1 MRIPKFYLALLAFFA
16 LCHLNS
22 HAALQTVA
30 FDLTAAFSSGDM
42 SGYYANG
49 QPLSIDANGL
59 ITGGPFSSAGIF
71 KTLSKKVVID
81 GRTYNVVIELNYT
94 NTSKN
99 IFSINRN
106 LYGRIANICMKFG
119 TNVEFDIYV
128 ENDQKNKAGKITQIR
143 FYHSGHDSSYPDGQ
157 YDRLLK
163 AENQTGTFVN
173 VGSNPPQY
181 KHWYLNSGTDIVK
194 FVTGPTYVTY
204 TDYTTKL
211 REIDVVFEPIVTN
224 PYPPVVEF
232 LDGLSPD
239 EDNNVY
245 FINTTDI
252 RMGLDPGDTGLS
264 MDLYC
269 YEPEKGASSANPP
282 VDAAYK
288 VDHNSE
294 KTVSDS
300 KALWIYAVNSTN
312 PDFVSEVKE
321 YNFNK
326 LTALEFESVSAL
338 TGIERGKDVPVSN
351 DAAERQIVTF
361 TKPILV
367 EAVYPTNQNTTFIYL
382 KDTNGDMIRAVC
394 SGQIPDYTP
403 GQTIQPRGIAGRYL
417 HNAGTPEIDITEY
430 VRYCVPSREAD
441 PAVEFPATDERDN
454 DFLAA
459 GSPIVSKAD
468 FNRHI
473 ILKHVTAA
481 SANHVVDANGN
492 SYQLYPR
499 FKDFDVPATTEG
511 SLLYVDCYVGKDAD
525 GIILIP
531 TEIYTCADRPYV
543 KFTKGNRISGD
554 VHLVKVDATH
564 PIEWKWL
571 TDASRFKI
579 YATVN
584 GGDPIDTPQPITP
597 DMFKGTVPLGPDAG
611 KPYCDL
617 VVTAYIDDA
626 AREIKTSTS
635 ERIRFIKE
643 EGIEVMQISDIKG
656 SLLDKDGNIDPD
668 KVPDTYY
675 LVSGQV
681 VIEAK
686 TDYYLYVRDNKENAS
701 SKSHLL
707 IYNPN
712 KWDSPQILAEDENGT
727 LTSRSLEAGDVIT
740 GFVIKPDVTPQG
752 NLRGNAQG
760 FARTFSLAGNVT
772 EVQPST
778 LNTVLVQYEDEEN
791 ESYYTKLLYGPSHRM
806 MHYRFENVTV
816 NNRPN
821 PAYDTA
827 TELEDGTRVDK
838 NGDIVD
844 KLIYTLE
851 LGTKLDMRFNVF
863 TSSRGGWVTSYAPGT
878 QYTIEGVIVHDSRS
892 ESGYSIAM
900 MDFTT
905 ANHALAPAKIFIE
918 GLEDAEPNSNGEVEY
933 IHNGKIIITKAEGA
947 SEDAVIYYTLDG
959 TDPKTNRHRGAYN
972 EATGIVIPDDYPL
985 ATVRAYAA
993 WPGAAPSDEVTAKF
1007 RRTSVDVNYI
1017 LNFISQAQEGVPYR
1031 FAGNARIV
1039 AVGGNYMFLRGSQGH
1054 YLSVLRDYT
1063 DGIASHSD
1071 AWAGYEPGQYLS
1083 DFILTVD
1090 KVGEQK
1096 IVRGGRVNDSLMQ
1109 FMPQGSDNRP
1119 ESLQDDIEITH
1130 TLISDK
1136 VSEVTVAN
1144 ARRLVTV
1151 QNVALEGVEFEEEA
1165 ENHATEWTLIP
1176 NQGHDTG
1183 KAVRVNHTVLEYSM
1197 PEKGTQ
1203 GSYYN
1208 VTGFVML
1215 DENGDPE
1222 LWPTA
1227 VERIENA
1234 PAPTVACD
1242 DANSTLSLVSVN
1254 TYTLEFYP
1262 ATTVSL
1268 AYTGKNANHATI
1280 YYIFTPD
1287 ENAPAADARWN
1298 VYGQPFAV
1306 TATGYLHVYAE
1317 VPGMEPSGHTHIE
1330 LVRMAPSGDVDFKVK
1345 AVPSGSEVTLSPV
1358 ADLDKNTYRIFYS
1371 LDGTEPSV
1379 EFTEPFLIKETTTVL
1394 ARLEETGKS
1403 PGAVNRAVI
1412 TAGSGY
1418 VDPADVSG
1426 KVTYRSVKNDLGETL
1441 VELMPLDDLAEGS
1454 YEIYYTTDA
1463 GVVPVVSD
1471 NMLYTAPFPVPQS
1484 GIVLAILVEN
1494 NKLSGDVCA
1503 LNVWFIPSAIDG
1515 IDADGS
1521 DACSVT
1527 AEQGDIIVS
1536 APAAAVAEVYSV
1548 NGALVRST
1556 ADRRIG
1562 GLARGVYIV
1571 RVAGKTFKIKL

>member
-1 MRIPKFYLALLAFFA
+1 MVQGWVLE
-16 LCHLNS
+16 
-22 HAALQTVA
+22 
-30 FDLTAAFSSGDM
+30 
-42 SGYYANG
+42 
-49 QPLSIDANGL
+49 
-59 ITGGPFSSAGIF
+59 
-71 KTLSKKVVID
+71 LSK
-81 GRTYNVVIELNYT
+81 
-94 NTSKN
+94 
-99 IFSINRN
+99 
-106 LYGRIANICMKFG
+106 
-119 TNVEFDIYV
+119 
-128 ENDQKNKAGKITQIR
+128 
-143 FYHSGHDSSYPDGQ
+143 
-157 YDRLLK
+157 
-163 AENQTGTFVN
+163 
-173 VGSNPPQY
+173 
-181 KHWYLNSGTDIVK
+181 
-194 FVTGPTYVTY
+194 
-204 TDYTTKL
+204 L
-211 REIDVVFEPIVTN
+211 RVRFEPIVTN
-224 PYPPVVEF
+224 PYPPIVEL
-232 LDGLSPD
+232 LDGLTPD

-288 VDHNSE
+288 VAHNSE

-300 KALWIYAVNSTN
+300 KTLWVYAVNSTN

-338 TGIERGKDVPVSN
+338 TGIEQGKDVPVSN

-361 TKPILV
+361 TKPMLV

-382 KDTNGDMIRAVC
+382 KDTDGDMIRAVC

-441 PAVEFPATDERDN
+441 PAVEFPATDDRDN
-454 DFLAA
+454 DDFLAS

-531 TEIYTCADRPYV
+531 TEIHTCADRPYV
-543 KFTKGNRISGD
+543 KFTNGNRISGD
-554 VHLVKVDATH
+554 VHVVKVDATH
-564 PIEWKWL
+564 PIEWEWL

-584 GGDPIDTPQPITP
+584 GGDPIDTPQPITL

-643 EGIEVMQISDIKG
+643 EGTEVMQISDIKG

-675 LVSGQV
+675 LVSGHV

-712 KWDSPQILAEDENGT
+712 KWDSPQILAEGENGS
-727 LTSRSLEAGDVIT
+727 LTSRALEAGDVIT

-772 EVQPST
+772 EVHPST
-778 LNTVLVQYEDEEN
+778 LNTVLVQYEN
-791 ESYYTKLLYGPSHRM
+791 EDDGSYYTKLLYGPSHRM

-816 NNRPN
+816 TNRPN

-827 TELEDGTRVDK
+827 TELEDGTRVDE

-844 KLIYTLE
+844 ELIYTLE

-863 TSSRGGWVTSYAPGT
+863 TSRRGGWVTSYAPGT

-972 EATGIVIPDDYPL
+972 EATGIVIPDNYPL

-1007 RRTSVDVNYI
+1007 RRTSADVNYI

-1039 AVGGNYMFLRGSQGH
+1039 AVGGNYMFLRGTQGH
-1054 YLSVLRDYT
+1054 YLSVLRDFS
-1063 DGIASHSD
+1063 DGSASHSD

-1096 IVRGGRVNDSLMQ
+1096 IVRGGRVDDSLMQ

-1119 ESLQDDIEITH
+1119 ESLQNDIEITH

-1215 DENGDPE
+1215 DENGAPE

-1242 DANSTLSLVSVN
+1242 DANATLSLVSVN

-1287 ENAPAADARWN
+1287 EGAPAADARWN

-1306 TATGYLHVYAE
+1306 TAPGYLHVYAE

-1345 AVPSGSEVTLSPV
+1345 AVPSGSEVTLCPV
-1358 ADLDKNTYRIFYS
+1358 ADLDKGTYRILYS

-1503 LNVWFIPSAIDG
+1503 LNIWFIPTAIDG